1 MTPDLLAQFPPGA
14 TPRPE
19 QARLLA
25 ALADAIAEA
34 EDDPAAPRVFLV
46 EAPPGVGKS
55 HVAMTL
61 ARWSG
66 DAYLLTSQKLLQDQ
80 YEREFGPELQ
90 LVKGRD
96 NYLCERYPGARVPTS
111 RGMCRRPR
119 GPLCQ
124 CPYARAKAAA
134 LAGPIFCTNT
144 SYFVTLR
151 HWHGEQLRRRR
162 LLVIDEAHN
171 LEAQL
176 VHAFTVAFPHDD
188 MRAWFGAPLARLPSA
203 EAYRDL
209 MAGHLER
216 LEGQREALGRAL
228 EALRP
233 PGISAELFLAA
244 PPSREEQEL
253 LVQRDGLESALAR
266 VRFFVDGADREWV
279 VRYPDAPGATLE
291 LVPLTVT
298 ALARDLLHDSA
309 ELTVLSSAFLGHPR
323 VLAEYFGFDADR
335 ARTFASGSPF
345 ALAQRRIVYR
355 PVGALGRATLERL
368 EPALFAQVAALLAA
382 HPREKGLIHAP
393 SYAAGRRLMADLAA
407 RAPAQVP
414 RLIWVESS
422 EAKARARAAPR
433 HAGAHGARLP
443 VAARGRGPAGRLPA
457 LPDRDQDAVPGS
469 RRSVDAGAP
478 GARPALVR
486 ARDREGAGA
495 GLRALVPPR
504 RGPRRHVRPRR
515 AVRALPPAVPRAP
528 AALVPRRG
536 DERAA
541 RPRGR
546 GRAGRG
552 RGVG

>member
-1 MTPDLLAQFPPGA
+1 MRNTSPVTPDLLAHFPPGA

-80 YEREFGPELQ
+80 YEREFGRELQ

-151 HWHGEQLRRRR
+151 HWHAEHLRRRR

-171 LEAQL
+171 LESQL
-176 VHAFTVAFPHDD
+176 VHAFTVAFPPDD
-188 MRAWFGAPLARLPSA
+188 MRAWFGAPLARLASA

-209 MAGHLER
+209 MAEHLER
-216 LEGQREALGRAL
+216 LEPRLEALGRAL

-233 PGISAELFLAA
+233 PGVPAELFLEA
-244 PPSREEQEL
+244 PPSREEQDL
-253 LVQRDGLESALAR
+253 LAQRDGLETALAR
-266 VRFFVDGADREWV
+266 IRFFVESADREWV
-279 VRYPDAPGATLE
+279 VRYPAEPGATLE

-298 ALARDLLHDSA
+298 AMARELLHDTA

-335 ARTFASGSPF
+335 VRAVASGSSP
-345 ALAQRRIVYR
+345 
-355 PVGALGRATLERL
+355 PSS
-368 EPALFAQVAALLAA
+368 
-382 HPREKGLIHAP
+382 PR
-393 SYAAGRRLMADLAA
+393 
-407 RAPAQVP
+407 
-414 RLIWVESS
+414 
-422 EAKARARAAPR
+422 
-433 HAGAHGARLP
+433 
-443 VAARGRGPAGRLPA
+443 
-457 LPDRDQDAVPGS
+457 S
-469 RRSVDAGAP
+469 RRSSPRTRTRRGSSTRPRTRRAGASCATSP
-478 GARPALVR
+478 R
-486 ARDREGAGA
+486 ARRRRSRGSSGWS
-495 GLRALVPPR
+495 PR
-504 RGPRRHVRPRR
+504 RRRR
-515 AVRALPPAVPRAP
+515 ARSSCTA
-528 AALVPRRG
+528 
-536 DERAA
+536 
-541 RPRGR
+541 PRGSPR
-546 GRAGRG
+546 CSSRPPCARAWTCPTTSCASRS
-552 RGVG
+552 